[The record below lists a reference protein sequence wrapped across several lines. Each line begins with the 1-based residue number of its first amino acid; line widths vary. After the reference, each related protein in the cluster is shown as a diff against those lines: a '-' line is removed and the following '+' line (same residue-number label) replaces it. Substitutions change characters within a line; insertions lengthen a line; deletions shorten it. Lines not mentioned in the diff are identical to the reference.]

1 MIVKMTRYG
10 FLLYHR
16 DVEKF
21 LLRLRELGLVDITL
35 KHFTPTPDEAAMIE
49 KSERYT
55 RIIRAMKSVK
65 AEGEPYNSVEEAI
78 AAYEGATA
86 KIAEMETAILRT
98 KSEMEAARAWGEFD
112 PKQIDAL
119 RAQGIVLRFY
129 ETSAKNYK
137 TEWEDQYAIEVVSHT
152 GSHVHFVVAATGDDI
167 TRPLDIVALEL
178 RAPASSVLQRESEIE
193 DFITQQAAAQGV
205 IARAALSLGALKDRV
220 AEQTEVID
228 FAKVTGSGENYADGT
243 LVFLEGWTPKT
254 EQAKIVEFADS
265 QELVYT
271 VEDAKA
277 EQNPPIKLKNNFF
290 ARAFEPIG
298 DLYMLPRYDELD
310 MTPFFAP
317 FFMIFFGM
325 CFGDAGYGLLLI
337 AAVLVFWKKIPQ
349 NFRGFAWLIIFL
361 NIAAVIFG
369 IFTGNIFGIE
379 LAKIDA
385 LVQFKN
391 IFLVPNDVFYFSIGI
406 GAVQLLFGLILRTFN
421 RIKKGGSFVYGL
433 SNIGWLI
440 LLFSSIVAFG
450 APSLAGKGIGWVDA
464 VIANYGTSSL
474 AYQVTLYVALGLIL
488 FFSAPGKIFSSI
500 GKGLYSFYEMATGL
514 VGDLISYVRLFAI
527 GLAGTIIAQVF
538 NELSVGLSGDIP
550 VVSFLVM
557 LIILAIGHG
566 LNLFISALG
575 AVVHP
580 IRLTFVEFYKNAEF
594 EGGGRRFTPF
604 MRRKTNNNQ

>member
-16 DVEKF
+16 DVEEF
-21 LLRLRELGLVDITL
+21 LLRLRELGMVDITL
-35 KHFTPTPDEAAMIE
+35 KHFSPTVEQSVAIE
-49 KSERYT
+49 MAERYT
-55 RIIRAMKSVK
+55 RYARALRSVK
-65 AEGEPYNSVEEAI
+65 VEGEAYGSVEEAV
-78 AAYEGATA
+78 AAYEAATA
-86 KIAEMETAILRT
+86 KIAEMEASI
-98 KSEMEAARAWGEFD
+98 ARATAELEQLRIWGDFD
-112 PKQIDAL
+112 PKQIDRL
-119 RAQGIVLRFY
+119 RDEGIVLRFY
-129 ETSAKNYK
+129 QTSAKQYK
-137 TEWEDQYAIEVVSHT
+137 TEWEENYAIEVVSRDSST
-152 GSHVHFVVAATGDDI
+152 VYFVVAATGEDA
-167 TRPLDIVALEL
+167 TRPLDIMAIEL
-178 RAPASSVLQRESEIE
+178 RAPGSSVLQREIEIE
-193 DFITQQAAAQGV
+193 DFIVQQASAQAVVARVALSIGA
-205 IARAALSLGALKDRV
+205 IKDRAAELN
-220 AEQTEVID
+220 EQID
-228 FAKVTGSGENYADGT
+228 FAKVAASGDQYAEGA
-243 LVFLEGWTPKT
+243 LVFLEGWTPSD
-254 EQAKIVEFADS
+254 EQAKIVEFADA
-265 QELVYT
+265 QEIVYT
-271 VEDAKA
+271 VEDAKI
-277 EQNPPIKLKNNFF
+277 EQNPPIKLKNSFF

-317 FFMIFFGM
+317 FFMLFFGM

-337 AAVLVFWKKIPQ
+337 AAVVLFWKKIPQ
-349 NFRGFAWLIIFL
+349 NFKGFAWLIIFL

-369 IFTGNIFGIE
+369 IFTGNFFGIE
-379 LAKIDA
+379 LAKIPA
-385 LVQFKN
+385 LVEFKN
-391 IFLVPNDVFYFSIGI
+391 MFLVPNDVFYFSVGI
-406 GAVQLLFGLILRTFN
+406 GAVQLLFGLILRTLN
-421 RIKKGGSFVYGL
+421 RIKRGGSFVYGL

-450 APSLAGKGIGWVDA
+450 APAMAGMGIGWVDTVA
-464 VIANYGTSSL
+464 ANYGTSTL
-474 AYQVTLYVALGLIL
+474 AYQITLYVGVALIL
-488 FFSAPGKIFSSI
+488 LFSAPGKIFASV

-557 LIILAIGHG
+557 LVILAIGHG

-604 MRRKTNNNQ
+604 KRRK